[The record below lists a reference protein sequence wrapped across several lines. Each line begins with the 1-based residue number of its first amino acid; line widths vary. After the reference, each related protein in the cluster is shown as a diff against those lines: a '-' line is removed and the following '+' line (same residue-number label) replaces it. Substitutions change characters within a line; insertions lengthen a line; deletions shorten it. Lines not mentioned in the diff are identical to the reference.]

1 MAVQILYQ
9 QNFLKNEKTFDELK
23 NDLVE
28 NYLFCDTQEPT
39 SFAQKIDEDFLNNL
53 LTASKLDEGKI
64 DLEIAEFLQDEANL
78 ARLEEIVEI
87 LSSQKINLDSM
98 IEMHEEGSALKE
110 HCAKRLEEAQMKI
123 ETVSKKPKSES

>member
-1 MAVQILYQ
+1 MTKESPK
-9 QNFLKNEKTFDELK
+9 NFDKKISK
-23 NDLVE
+23 M
-28 NYLFCDTQEPT
+28 
-39 SFAQKIDEDFLNNL
+39 SFED
-53 LTASKLDEGKI
+53 A
-64 DLEIAEFLQDEANL
+64 L

-98 IEMHEEGSALKE
+98 IDLHEEGSALKE

>member
-1 MAVQILYQ
+1 MTKESPK
-9 QNFLKNEKTFDELK
+9 NFDKKISK
-23 NDLVE
+23 M
-28 NYLFCDTQEPT
+28 
-39 SFAQKIDEDFLNNL
+39 SFED
-53 LTASKLDEGKI
+53 A
-64 DLEIAEFLQDEANL
+64 L

-98 IEMHEEGSALKE
+98 IELHEEGSALKE